1 MDSNV
6 TLPLNLDASFRISA
20 LNKRSALFLETS
32 HSFCKSENRL
42 ILENSLKKAEFA
54 RKFDLYLKNFTIMI
68 PQEPSDIKARIP
80 RIIIVT
86 ISDWAIICKTGTVLF
101 KTTSKILFFLQSTDT
116 RYKNKKIKIK
126 FQYFFGSKT
135 FIETPLASNGEYCS
149 RIFHEHRH
157 FWGKSRLYHSRKQ
170 Q

>member
-68 PQEPSDIKARIP
+68 HQEPSDIKARIP

-101 KTTSKILFFLQSTDT
+101 KTTSKILFFFTEYGYKIQKQ
-116 RYKNKKIKIK
+116 KNKKSSISTFFNKCK
-126 FQYFFGSKT
+126 KSTSLSKYFCILKSHKQ
-135 FIETPLASNGEYCS
+135 NG
-149 RIFHEHRH
+149 
-157 FWGKSRLYHSRKQ
+157 
-170 Q
+170 